1 MHFAFLETVSI
12 TLKMPNSLDVM
23 RKVLGESFNGET
35 CDICMNKCLNNNN
48 NIVSK
53 SDYYP
58 PVMNRRSLV
67 MPSTPHI
74 SARESYMI
82 QRVKESVPRLSQ
94 ALTKGQCGRIGIIGG
109 CHNTYTGSAYF
120 SAISAL
126 KCGADIVHIFCEKEA
141 GPVLRQYSPELI
153 IHPSLEQE
161 YGMVE
166 LEKWLPRLDC
176 VVLGPGL
183 GRSQQMIGTI
193 SMILEKIKILQLPVV
208 IDGDGIEHVRL
219 SPGVLQGYTR
229 AVITPNTE
237 ELSSLAQSL
246 LDNHQANQDLEKEI
260 PQVLEEVCRSLGY
273 LTIVHKGCSDLVSD
287 GHTIETCEV
296 GGSPRRC
303 GGQGDILSG
312 ILATLLH
319 WSYTS
324 HQPGQP
330 VTAGW
335 GACRILRAAAQEA
348 YNTMGR
354 ATTASDI
361 VNHIHPQFY
370 KLFESET
377 FC

>member
-1 MHFAFLETVSI
+1 VHFVFLGTVPTSS
-12 TLKMPNSLDVM
+12 KMPNSSDFI
-23 RKVLGESFNGET
+23 RKLLGESFNDET
-35 CDICMNKCLNNNN
+35 CDICGNISVNNNN

-53 SDYYP
+53 SDFPP

-67 MPSTPHI
+67 IPSIPHI

-82 QRVKESVPRLSQ
+82 QRVKATVPKLSQ

-153 IHPSLEQE
+153 IHPSLDQE

-166 LEKWLPRLDC
+166 LDKWLPRLDC

-183 GRSQQMIGTI
+183 GRSQQMMGTI
-193 SMILEKIKILQLPVV
+193 SMILEKIKILQIPVV

-246 LDNHQANQDLEKEI
+246 LDNHQANQDLDKEV

-273 LTIVHKGCSDLVSD
+273 LTIVHKGCSDLISD
-287 GHTIETCEV
+287 GHTTETCEV

-335 GACRILRAAAQEA
+335 GACRILRAAAQQA

-361 VNHIHPQFY
+361 VNHIQFQFD
-370 KLFESET
+370 KLFDSET